1 MSTMTLNPVCSPRR
15 VAESRRPA
23 VRSSAS
29 VPVGSPVR
37 VTARGRALLLG
48 LVLLVLVTSAVLL
61 TGTGTARAGFDRPPG
76 SHAGAPALTSG
87 ARVTVRPGETVWQIA
102 QRIAP
107 GADPRETVADLLRV
121 NALQTA
127 DVRPGMALLLP

>member
-1 MSTMTLNPVCSPRR
+1 MSTMTLSPVCSPRR
-15 VAESRRPA
+15 VAVSRQSA
-23 VRSSAS
+23 VRPGA
-29 VPVGSPVR
+29 PVRTSPPVR
-37 VTARGRALLLG
+37 VTARGRALLLA
-48 LVLLVLVTSAVLL
+48 LLLLVLVIGAVLL
-61 TGTGTARAGFDRPPG
+61 TGTGTARAGFDRPAG
-76 SHAGAPALTSG
+76 SHAGSPALTSG